1 MITIGRMAKE
11 YGLLPHQ
18 VEQSA
23 TTYDFMIMDVLQT
36 YDAYNQ
42 QKASGKIDPSMY
54 RLDTKEMQTL
64 MERAKSVK

>member
-11 YGLLPHQ
+11 YGMLPHQ

-36 YDAYNQ
+36 YDAYQQ
-42 QKASGKIDPSMY
+42 QKSTGKIDPSMY
-54 RLDTKEMQTL
+54 KLNTKEMQTL
-64 MERAKSVK
+64 MENAKSVK